1 MGERRRRSLEELS
14 SEERAKL
21 EAFRA
26 RHGSPEA
33 RAEEES
39 VRRAVRD
46 EFSPATPDPETLIA
60 LASLRTERERQGL
73 SLADMA
79 ERTGLDRATLSKLET
94 GKLANPT
101 LATLRR
107 YAQALGKRLS
117 WAMEDLATPS
127 R

>member
-1 MGERRRRSLEELS
+1 MSERGRRSLEDLS
-14 SEERAKL
+14 PEERAKVD
-21 EAFRA
+21 AFRA
-26 RHGSPEA
+26 RHASPQA

-39 VRRAVRD
+39 VRQSVRE
-46 EFSPATPDPETLIA
+46 EFPPTVPDTETLEA
-60 LASLRTERERQGL
+60 LAALRRERERLGL
-73 SLADMA
+73 SLADVS

-101 LATLRR
+101 VATLRR

-117 WAMEDLATPS
+117 WSVEDLARPS

>member
-1 MGERRRRSLEELS
+1 MGERRSRSLEDLS
-14 SEERAKL
+14 PEERAKV

-26 RHGSPEA
+26 RHRTAEA

-39 VRRAVRD
+39 VRRAIRD
-46 EFSPATPDPETLIA
+46 EFPPATPDAETLSA

-107 YAQALGKRLS
+107 YAQALGKRLC
-117 WAMEDLATPS
+117 WAMEDLAAPS